1 MIKILITLII
11 LIVPGG
17 IPLLIAWFF
26 IYPKHR
32 RLIMDKLKE
41 KSTLETIRGQRE
53 GSDENIVH
61 EINRFTDELKRIDD
75 TRIAAVDSA
84 YDYVSRKWED
94 RAVAFG
100 PAAIVVSFG
109 LGAAATAVLWWST
122 TTMVLK

>member
-53 GSDENIVH
+53 GSDEKLVK
-61 EINRFTDELKRIDD
+61 EMNRFTDELKRIDD

-84 YDYVSRKWED
+84 YDYVIKKWED
-94 RAVAFG
+94 RAAAFG
-100 PAAIVVSFG
+100 PAAIVLAFAF
-109 LGAAATAVLWWST
+109 GAAVTAVLWYT
-122 TTMVLK
+122 TTVIKVQ